1 MFPQQEPLGRSDLCR
16 FVPVKQV
23 NGRDRLKSSRCRV
36 LERMTLSEERLKECW
51 TTLREVIADLR
62 SFVETDDYSFI
73 EMAKERVSALEDGE
87 VVRELSGM
95 RDLINNVREM
105 YRKVLEANGKLDD
118 IDHGLLVQQAIYSI
132 TRANILAV
140 GIEFRLKRM
149 RGG

>member
-1 MFPQQEPLGRSDLCR
+1 LGPSLSKRPEDVRTSVGSSACQAGER
-16 FVPVKQV
+16 ARQV
-23 NGRDRLKSSRCRV
+23 EELEVLV

-73 EMAKERVSALEDGE
+73 EMAKERVSA
-87 VVRELSGM
+87 LSGM

>member
-1 MFPQQEPLGRSDLCR
+1 MRDLIN
-16 FVPVKQV
+16 
-23 NGRDRLKSSRCRV
+23 NGREMYRKV
-36 LERMTLSEERLKECW
+36 LEANGKLDDIDHGLLVQRRMTLSEERLKECW

-87 VVRELSGM
+87 VVSELSGM

>member
-1 MFPQQEPLGRSDLCR
+1 
-16 FVPVKQV
+16 
-23 NGRDRLKSSRCRV
+23 
-36 LERMTLSEERLKECW
+36 MTLTEERLKGCW
-51 TTLREVIADLR
+51 ATLREVIADLR

-73 EMAKERVSALEDGE
+73 EMARERVSTLDDGD
-87 VVRELSGM
+87 VIGELSGV

-105 YRKVLEANGKLDD
+105 HRKVVEANGRLDD
-118 IDHGLLVQQAIYSI
+118 IDHGLLVQQAIYAI